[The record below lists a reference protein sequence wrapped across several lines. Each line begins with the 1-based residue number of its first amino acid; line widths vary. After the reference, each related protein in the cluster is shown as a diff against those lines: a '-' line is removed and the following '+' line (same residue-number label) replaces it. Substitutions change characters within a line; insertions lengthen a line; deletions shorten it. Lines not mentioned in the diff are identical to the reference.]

1 MNETDKNKLE
11 NHINT
16 RMELKEKIDNLT
28 ELKKEVEE
36 KIKIIME
43 QNMLDNYEDKK
54 GNYATYKEITT
65 NRLNKALVEERLAPQ
80 QFKECFKESTS
91 VRLTIISPQE
101 KERRK
106 NFKG

>member
-54 GNYATYKEITT
+54 GNYATYKE
-65 NRLNKALVEERLAPQ
+65 RLAPQ